1 MNTRIQEWRRIQMPD
16 LHGRVALVTGA
27 ASGIG
32 RATAV
37 AFARAG
43 AKVVVSDVAAG
54 AGEET
59 VSIIRDSGGQSAF
72 FRCDVTSADDV
83 QALVGSAVSTY
94 GRIDCASNNAG
105 IEGTTAE
112 CVDCTE
118 ENWDRTIEVNLKG
131 VFLCAK
137 YEIIQMLAQGG
148 TGAIVNTASI
158 AGLVGFRGESA
169 YCASKGGVVLLTKV
183 LALEYGKRGIRVN
196 AVCPGNTDT
205 PMVDRMIDGD
215 PEKLAATLAK
225 EPLGRLARP
234 GEVADVIVYLCS
246 DEASLVNGISM
257 PVDGGYLAHIPSR

>member
-1 MNTRIQEWRRIQMPD
+1 MVD
-16 LHGRVALVTGA
+16 A
-27 ASGIG
+27 
-32 RATAV
+32 
-37 AFARAG
+37 
-43 AKVVVSDVAAG
+43 
-54 AGEET
+54 
-59 VSIIRDSGGQSAF
+59 
-72 FRCDVTSADDV
+72 
-83 QALVGSAVSTY
+83 AVSAY

-105 IEGTTAE
+105 TEGTTAE

-137 YEIIQMLAQGG
+137 HEIAQMLAQGG
-148 TGAIVNTASI
+148 TAAIVNTASI
-158 AGLVGFRGESA
+158 AGLVGFGGESA

-215 PEKLAATLAK
+215 PEKLAATLAR
-225 EPLGRLARP
+225 EPLGRFARP
-234 GEVADVIVYLCS
+234 DEVADTIVYLCS